1 MSPLLRMRKIT
12 IALLA
17 LSLFVA
23 APATAATNGEWVKLP
38 KPSKGFADGNKV
50 MPSKGFA
57 DGNKGEP
64 A

>member
-1 MSPLLRMRKIT
+1 MIPLLRMRKIVVS
-12 IALLA
+12 LVA

-23 APATAATNGEWVKLP
+23 APATAATDEWSKLP
-38 KPSKGFADGNKV
+38 KPSKGFADGHNRL
-50 MPSKGFA
+50 PSRGFA